1 MPTNPIRKM
10 FDCLRMPL
18 KYRSLTLHGIQ
29 ALAFLFLTACARH
42 PVLEP
47 LDTPKSESAQTYVWE
62 CERNFAF
69 VAHQEGNAIWLFLPD
84 HAVQLPAVK
93 NNSGSSYRST
103 DISFDYRDGQAT
115 LELPE
120 GRYEHCRN
128 NAQRAAWEHA
138 KLSGVDFRAT
148 GIAPDWIL
156 EITLD
161 GNMRLINKSDGSNY
175 RFVTP
180 KPLVLENERKTLY
193 STQNKAHQIIVELV
207 GKQCRDINTGVTRE
221 VTVNISIDDQKLQ
234 GCGGAL
240 H

>member
-1 MPTNPIRKM
+1 MPADRARKM
-10 FDCLRMPL
+10 FDCLRMHP
-18 KYRSLTLHGIQ
+18 KCCSPVLHGIQ
-29 ALAFLFLTACARH
+29 ALAFLFLTGCARQ

-47 LDTPKSESAQTYVWE
+47 LDAVKHDSAQTYVFE

-69 VAHQEGNAIWLFLPD
+69 VARKEGDAIWLFLPD

-93 NNSGSSYRST
+93 NNSVPGYRSA

-138 KLSGVDFRAT
+138 RLNGVDFRAT
-148 GIAPDWIL
+148 GNTPDWIL

-161 GNMRLINKSDGSNY
+161 GDMRLINRSDNLTY
-175 RFVTP
+175 RFITP

-193 STQNKAHQIIVELV
+193 STQNKTHQIIVELV
-207 GKQCRDINTGVTRE
+207 GTQCRDINTGITRE
-221 VTVNISIDDQKLQ
+221 VTVNISIDDQRLQ